1 MAAAAVVDV
10 VGVFFAYDS
19 HTFWIKDGNQSSSN
33 DLNKFKAFLQLNE
46 FSTIIFLVF
55 YTQRTRRRR
64 HYFNGITIK
73 II

>member
-1 MAAAAVVDV
+1 MAAAVVDV

-46 FSTIIFLVF
+46 FSTIIF
-55 YTQRTRRRR
+55 
-64 HYFNGITIK
+64 
-73 II
+73 